1 MESKIKIMKI
11 QNINVG
17 DKVVYIPEYL
27 LMGDKTKMVED
38 KNLGIVT
45 SKNDEYVFVR
55 YLGNTGSQATNPLD
69 LYTLRNRPDLA
80 EKI

>member
-1 MESKIKIMKI
+1 MKI